1 VSRRVAVSRPV
12 LAVLASVCALLAAL
26 AFSADPALATGPEAP
41 VTLTPATEVTAE
53 SATLEGELNPHTSAE
68 VTWEMFLSNPGGTSC
83 HEGNTVGG
91 EGPLDGQA
99 IPVKTTAR
107 NLQPSSVYHF
117 CVVAFH
123 NGETSG
129 NEETFKTLGAPGA
142 PELSVQHPV
151 GAAEANFQAVLRP
164 QGEAGTHEPWP
175 YHFLYKPGTSCVG
188 GTETHYAVSNGEP
201 DETVSERGFGLTP
214 DTTYALCLVVTTVS
228 ETTTYGPIS
237 FTTHGGVALTV
248 HLTGEGEVESSPF
261 GIACETEQ
269 CFHVFENESPVT
281 LSATP
286 KPGYLFAGWLGCER
300 ILLGAC
306 EITPP
311 ARSEVTAVFV
321 KEAEQPSVTPFA
333 GNEHGCPGG
342 GVEVTAGGHTAYLCN
357 GTNGT
362 DGTNGE
368 TGKEGPQGKEGSLG
382 KEGPAGKVGAQGPA
396 GPTGARG
403 PAGPAGKV
411 ELVTCMKVKGKQH
424 CKTKLVSGTVKFETA
439 GTAAQATLSRHGVV
453 YAAGT
458 ARTARG
464 RMSLRLLPVRRLRPG
479 KYTLTLLR
487 GAGKHET
494 IRSESF
500 TLS

>member
-1 VSRRVAVSRPV
+1 MSNRVGVSRPV
-12 LAVLASVCALLAAL
+12 LAVLVSVSALLAVL
-26 AFSADPALATGPEAP
+26 AFSADPALAVGPEAP

-107 NLQPSSVYHF
+107 NLQPSSVYRF

-129 NEETFKTLGAPGA
+129 NEVTFKTLGAPGA
-142 PELSVQHPV
+142 PELSVEHPV
-151 GAAEANFQAVLRP
+151 GAAEATFQAVLRP
-164 QGEAGTHEPWP
+164 LGEVGTRESWP
-175 YHFLYKPGTSCVG
+175 YHFLYKAGASCVG
-188 GTETHYAVSNGEP
+188 GTETHYAVSTGEP
-201 DETVSERGFGLTP
+201 DETVTAQGFALTP

-237 FTTHGGVALTV
+237 FTTPNGVALTV
-248 HLTGEGEVESSPF
+248 HLTGEGKVESSPA

-269 CFHVFENESPVT
+269 CFHVFENGSPVKLT
-281 LSATP
+281 ATP
-286 KPGYLFAGWLGCER
+286 KPGYVFAGWLGCQQV
-300 ILLGAC
+300 ILGTC
-306 EITPP
+306 EVAPP
-311 ARSEVTAVFV
+311 ARSEVTAVFLKTAEKGEEGKAG
-321 KEAEQPSVTPFA
+321 KEGVA
-333 GNEHGCPGG
+333 GKEG
-342 GVEVTAGGHTAYLCN
+342 A
-357 GTNGT
+357 
-362 DGTNGE
+362 
-368 TGKEGPQGKEGSLG
+368 TGKEGQAGAAGEKGAGAQGSP
-382 KEGPAGKVGAQGPA
+382 GPAGAQGPA
-396 GPTGARG
+396 GPQ
-403 PAGPAGKV
+403 GPAGKV
-411 ELVTCMKVKGKQH
+411 ELVTCKKIKGKQH
-424 CKTKLVSGTVKFETA
+424 CTTKLVSGTAKFTTT
-439 GTAAQATLSRHGVV
+439 GLTAQATLSRHGVV

-458 ARTARG
+458 AHTARG
-464 RMSLRLLPVRRLRPG
+464 RMSLRLTPLRSLRPG
-479 KYTLTLLR
+479 KYTLTLIG